1 MSPVLLLLLQLGP
14 APAEPDDPALP
25 AGLRVLYEQ
34 PMQSFSFRRE
44 LFEELWLQWPEADR
58 DRAAA
63 ADPDTRYRMLLDHYG
78 LHLDPRRGNDIPA
91 AFSGVP
97 GSEWTLNCL
106 ACHGGSV
113 DGSFLPG
120 LPNNTLMLEDLVTDV
135 AMAKGAERT
144 LLEDGMLLANM
155 GHTIGATEAT
165 LFGELLLALREPDLE
180 LKSVAGVTAAGVAN
194 AARMAALPDGLLPL
208 DAPAWWQL
216 RDKTHMYLD
225 GSVERNHR
233 TVMQFALGINDLA
246 FEDDVR
252 AVLLEGDRE
261 ALAEL
266 FDDARADRILALRE
280 AAPNDESFERD
291 VVRSFRDAGLL
302 ERAALLRHVRTNGIT
317 GEEVRSWD
325 DEFEAIFGYI
335 LDLPAPP
342 YPHPIDRDLA
352 EAGRDLFNQSCAEC
366 HGRDGGEGPRYRPKR
381 VSLARVGTDP
391 LYPTA
396 LDQRFRDRLEG
407 FLTFDGEVEV
417 VDDAEADRGYV
428 APPLRGVWAT
438 APYLHNGSVPTLE
451 DLLDHDGRAARVE
464 ARGHLWTFE
473 PGAYDHERLGL
484 AATFLAPEERSDDPR
499 VHDSERRGMSALGHD
514 FGRSLDAEERRAVL
528 EYLKTL

>member
-1 MSPVLLLLLQLGP
+1 
-14 APAEPDDPALP
+14 
-25 AGLRVLYEQ
+25 
-34 PMQSFSFRRE
+34 MQSFSLQRE
-44 LFEELWLQWPEADR
+44 LFEDLWRQWPAEQ
-58 DRAAA
+58 RAQAEA
-63 ADPDTRYRMLLDHYG
+63 ADAATRYRMLLDHYG

-97 GSEWTLNCL
+97 GSAWTLNCL

-113 DGSFLPG
+113 EGTFVPG

-135 AMAKGAERT
+135 ARAKGEERT

-155 GHTIGATEAT
+155 GHTIGVTEAT
-165 LFGELLLALREPDLE
+165 LFGDLLLGLRQPNLD

-194 AARMAALPDGLLPL
+194 AARMAAHPDGLLPL

-233 TVMQFALGINDLA
+233 TVMQFALGINDLV
-246 FEDDVR
+246 FEDGVR
-252 AVLLEGDRE
+252 ATLLEGDPE
-261 ALAEL
+261 KLKEL
-266 FDDARADRILALRE
+266 FGEARATRILALRE
-280 AAPNDESFERD
+280 AAPSDESFERD
-291 VVRSFRDAGLL
+291 VIRDFRDAGLL
-302 ERAALLRHVRTNGIT
+302 ERASLLRRVRTNGIT

-325 DEFEAIFGYI
+325 DEFEAIYGFI
-335 LDLPAPP
+335 LDLAPPP

-352 EAGRDLFNQSCAEC
+352 ETGRELFNQSCAEC
-366 HGRDGGEGPRYRPKR
+366 HGRDSGSGPRYRPKR
-381 VSLARVGTDP
+381 VALDRVATDP

-396 LDQRFRDRLEG
+396 LDQGFRDRLEG
-407 FLTFDGEVEV
+407 FLTFDGAIEV
-417 VDDAEADRGYV
+417 VPDAEADRGYV
-428 APPLRGVWAT
+428 APPLRGIWAT

-451 DLLDHDGRAARVE
+451 DLLDYDARTARIE
-464 ARGHLWTFE
+464 AGAHLWTFE

-484 AATFLAPEERSDDPR
+484 QATYLTPADRSADPR
-499 VHDSERRGMSALGHD
+499 LHDSERRGMSAQGHD
-514 FGRSLDAEERRAVL
+514 FARDLDAEERRAVL